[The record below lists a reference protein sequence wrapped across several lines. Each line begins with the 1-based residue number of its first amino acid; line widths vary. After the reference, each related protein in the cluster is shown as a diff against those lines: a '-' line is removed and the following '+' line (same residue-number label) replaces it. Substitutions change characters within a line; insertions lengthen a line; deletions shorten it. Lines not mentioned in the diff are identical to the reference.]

1 MDIKKYEVPTDKLRW
16 ECDPDIFEFNHTKN
30 LAPLREFVGQDR
42 AIRAIEFGLSMDREG
57 YNIYVAGLTGTGK
70 TTVVKTYIQRL
81 VERKKVE
88 EKRQLEDWCY
98 LYNFADPDRPQIVSL
113 LQGKGKPFRDQIGSL
128 LQKLREELAKAF
140 SSEEYTSERK
150 KAVEASQTRQQK
162 LLEETAEEAQRQG
175 FQLQMTAVGPAL
187 FPMID
192 GKAISQADYLA
203 LDGSVRQKIEKKRN
217 ELLQKVRTT
226 FEKMRE
232 IESQTVEKLQE
243 TDKTVADYTISRLF
257 RNLFNAYQDSEKITR
272 YLNDLKAFTLNNLE
286 VFKERE
292 EPPQAVLGIAPS
304 QMMGGRDPFLPFQ
317 VNVFVDSS
325 AAGGPPVITEPN
337 PNYANLFGK
346 IERRFFFGG
355 YLSDHTM
362 LKPGALQL
370 ANGGYLLLSANDV
383 LTNPGVW
390 PALKRAIRTKEV
402 RIEDPFEQ
410 YGLVAPQGLRPQ
422 PMPINV
428 KIILIGDGMLYQLL
442 SMYDEDFWEIF
453 KVKAD
458 FDFQLD
464 KTKANLKAFAA
475 FIAGYCEDCDLHHFD
490 RSGVAKV
497 VEYAARVVGDQEKL
511 SSRFAWI
518 KELVEEAEFW
528 ARKEGASLVSASH
541 VEKATEERRFRHNLP
556 DERIRELIERGTIF
570 IDTEGEVVGQVNGLA
585 IYSLGDVMFGKP
597 SRITCKT
604 FLGRSGVINIER
616 ESQLSGRIH
625 DKGVL
630 ILSGYLGWK
639 YAQEHPLSLS
649 ASLCFEQSYEGV
661 EGDSASSTELY
672 ALLSSLSDIP
682 IKQNIAVTGSVNQ
695 KGEIQPIGGVNQK
708 IEGFFQVCRAKG
720 MNGDQGVLIPKANL
734 KNLMLRPEVIE
745 AVKAGKFH
753 IYAAGTV
760 DEGIEVLTGVA
771 AGRRGKDG
779 KYPAGTINR
788 KVADTLKAMA
798 DKLKKFYGPTGE
810 EEKKREKKK
819 QG

>member
-1 MDIKKYEVPTDKLRW
+1 MAVKKYEVPINKLRW
-16 ECDPDIFEFNHTKN
+16 ECDPNIFEFNHTKN

-70 TTVVKTYIQRL
+70 TSVVKTYIQRL

-98 LYNFADPDRPQIVSL
+98 LYNFTDSDRPQIISL
-113 LQGKGKPFRDQIGSL
+113 PQGKGKPFRNQISNL
-128 LQKLREELAKAF
+128 LQKLKEGLTRAF
-140 SSEEYTSERK
+140 SSEEYASERK
-150 KAVEASQTRQQK
+150 KAAEESQARQQK
-162 LLEETAEEAQRQG
+162 LLEETAEVAQRQG
-175 FQLQMTAVGPAL
+175 FQLQMTSVGPAL
-187 FPMID
+187 FPVVD
-192 GKAISQADYLA
+192 GKAVSQADYLA
-203 LDGSVRQKIEKKRN
+203 LDKSVRNKIEKKRN
-217 ELLQKVRTT
+217 DILKKVRAT
-226 FEKMRE
+226 FEKMHE
-232 IESQTVEKLQE
+232 IESQTAEKFQN
-243 TDKTVADYTISRLF
+243 TDKTVADFTISRLF
-257 RNLFNAYQDSEKITR
+257 QNLLNAYKDSEKIIR
-272 YLNDLKAFTLNNLE
+272 YLNDLKSFTLNNLNI
-286 VFKERE
+286 FKEKE
-292 EPPQAVLGIAPS
+292 EPPQAVLGVAPG
-304 QMMGGRDPFLPFQ
+304 QIMGGDPLLPFQ
-317 VNVFVDSS
+317 VNIFVDNS
-325 AAGGPPVITEPN
+325 AAEGPPVITESN
-337 PNYANLFGK
+337 PNYTNLFGK
-346 IERRFFFGG
+346 IERRFLFGG

-362 LKPGALQL
+362 LKPGALQM
-370 ANGGYLLLSANDV
+370 ANGGYLLLSASDV
-383 LTNPGVW
+383 LTNPSVW
-390 PALKRAIRTKEV
+390 PTLKRAIRTKEV

-410 YGLVAPQGLRPQ
+410 FGLIAPQGLKPQ
-422 PMPINV
+422 PMPINA

-464 KTKANLKAFAA
+464 RTKSNLKAFAA
-475 FIAGYCEDCDLHHFD
+475 FIAGYCEDCELHHFD
-490 RSGVAKV
+490 RTGVAKV
-497 VEYAARVVGDQEKL
+497 AEYAARVVGDQEKL

-528 ARKEGASLVSASH
+528 ARRDGASLVNAGH
-541 VEKATEERRFRHNLP
+541 VEEAIEERRFRHNLP

-585 IYSLGDVMFGKP
+585 IYNLGDVMFGKP

-616 ESQLSGRIH
+616 EAQLSGRIH

-672 ALLSSLSDIP
+672 ALLSSLSDVP

-708 IEGFFQVCRAKG
+708 IEGFFQICRTKG
-720 MNGDQGVLIPKANL
+720 MNGDQGVVIPKANL
-734 KNLMLRPEVIE
+734 RNLMLRPEVVE
-745 AVKAGKFH
+745 AVKEGKFH
-753 IYAAGTV
+753 IYAVSTV
-760 DEGIEVLTGVA
+760 GEGIEVLTGIP
-771 AGRRGKDG
+771 AGKQRKDG

-788 KVADTLKAMA
+788 KVADTLKEMA
-798 DKLKKFYGPTGE
+798 DKLKQFYGPSGE
-810 EEKKREKKK
+810 EKTKNK
-819 QG
+819 QSS